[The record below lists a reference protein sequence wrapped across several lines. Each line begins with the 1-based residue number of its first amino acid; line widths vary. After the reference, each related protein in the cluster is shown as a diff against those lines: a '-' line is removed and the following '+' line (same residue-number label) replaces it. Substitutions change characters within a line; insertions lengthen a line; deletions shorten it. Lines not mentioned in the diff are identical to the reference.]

1 MRARVEYHP
10 RTASD
15 LNSAVTHY
23 NDLRQGLGD
32 ELRSEVYAAIDRILA
47 NPRQFAVVERDVR
60 RCFVRRFPYSILFR
74 IVDEDVVRAL
84 AIRHHRRHPRFGFG
98 RL

>member
-23 NDLRQGLGD
+23 NDLRQDLGD

-60 RCFVRRFPYSILFR
+60 RSFVRRFPYSILFR
-74 IVDEDVVRAL
+74 IVEEDIVRVL
-84 AIRHHRRHPRFGFG
+84 AIRHHRRHPRFGLG

>member
-1 MRARVEYHP
+1 MRVRAEYHP

-15 LNSAVTHY
+15 LNSAVSHY

-74 IVDEDVVRAL
+74 LVDEGVVRIL